1 MEKKRI
7 EKEEDTRVK
16 LSGMEYFMSDV
27 FNNYLIT
34 KNHIETKI
42 NWLLGI
48 SGVIMTFSIPL
59 VIDKNSAINHFSMLV
74 ICFSAFICF
83 LVCLISLELPDWTL
97 KTPHRDGSVMFYNT
111 KKLLT
116 PEDIHQQLSNIQTQE
131 DILAQYSI
139 NIYNVVERNI
149 KVKNRIFKGAG
160 NILFAGLIM
169 GFIVILISVFV

>member
-1 MEKKRI
+1 MEKKRVETPDI
-7 EKEEDTRVK
+7 K

-48 SGVIMTFSIPL
+48 SGVIMTVSLPYIIHKDP
-59 VIDKNSAINHFSMLV
+59 AINYFAIMV

-83 LVCLISLELPDWTL
+83 LTCLISLELPDWIL
-97 KTPHRDGSVMFYNT
+97 QKPHRDGSVMFYNT

-116 PEDIHQQLSNIQTQE
+116 PEDIRAQLLTIKTHE
-131 DILAQYSI
+131 DILTQYSI

-160 NILFAGLIM
+160 NVLFAGLVM
-169 GFIVILISVFV
+169 GFIVILMSFL